1 MKNTLGGKKLIVGSG
16 PNQFVGEWLMSK
28 PSAVNQ
34 TIFWNTDFNYGVGL
48 IPTFIV
54 TTGLLGIIAW
64 LIFLLPILL
73 TGFRA
78 IFIRTSSSFPL
89 YITISSLSVATFLWV
104 LSILYVTN
112 SVTFALAF
120 LFTGLCVVSLVIEKV
135 MPTKTIIF
143 SK

>member
-64 LIFLLPILL
+64 LIFFPR
-73 TGFRA
+73 TRDQGF
-78 IFIRTSSSFPL
+78 L
-89 YITISSLSVATFLWV
+89 YPYFYFLSLSRASVLGIQCFRRLFHPYFSRKVFL
-104 LSILYVTN
+104 L
-112 SVTFALAF
+112 
-120 LFTGLCVVSLVIEKV
+120 IE
-135 MPTKTIIF
+135 TR
-143 SK
+143 